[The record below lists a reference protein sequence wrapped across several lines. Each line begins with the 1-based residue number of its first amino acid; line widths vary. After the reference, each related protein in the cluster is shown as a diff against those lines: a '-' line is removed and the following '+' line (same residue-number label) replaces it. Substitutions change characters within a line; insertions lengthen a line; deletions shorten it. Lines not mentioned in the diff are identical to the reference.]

1 MPLKVRLGGAAVLL
15 CLAMSAIVAQEMPS
29 TDAADLEKK
38 VAANPDDLPAR
49 LELINMYIRR
59 MTMPM
64 LSSQAEG
71 RKGYL
76 AQVQWVIEHR
86 PEAALPALPGMATL
100 RPEEADRVLQWWQ
113 AALQSRGSDAA
124 VVFNAGNFYG
134 TRDVRKS
141 IELLKKSRT
150 LGAPR
155 AAQALGTTY
164 FGVFLAASRPED
176 AARMH
181 MVADP
186 SLAAEVR
193 AELEKST
200 DTDIYGTTGGWL
212 VCFDRP
218 APNADY
224 VAFGKTLVER
234 ALAAEP
240 ANPRWAQ
247 AAKCAQK

>member
-1 MPLKVRLGGAAVLL
+1 MLV
-15 CLAMSAIVAQEMPS
+15 CLAVSAAAPQEMPPAD
-29 TDAADLEKK
+29 TADLEKK
-38 VAANPDDLPAR
+38 VAASPDDLTAR
-49 LELINMYIRR
+49 LQLINIYIRR
-59 MTMPM
+59 MAMPM
-64 LSSQAEG
+64 LSTQAEG

-76 AQVQWVIEHR
+76 PHVQWLIEHR
-86 PEAALPALPGMATL
+86 PEAALPALPGMAAL
-100 RPEEADRVLQWWQ
+100 RPEEADRVLGWWQ
-113 AALQSRGSDAA
+113 AALERRGSEAA

-134 TRDVRKS
+134 TRDVRKG
-141 IELLKKSRT
+141 IELLKKSRS

-155 AAQALGTTY
+155 AAQALGPTY

-181 MVADP
+181 LAADP
-186 SLAAEVR
+186 SLAADVR

-218 APNADY
+218 APRADY
-224 VAFGKTLVER
+224 VALGKMLVER